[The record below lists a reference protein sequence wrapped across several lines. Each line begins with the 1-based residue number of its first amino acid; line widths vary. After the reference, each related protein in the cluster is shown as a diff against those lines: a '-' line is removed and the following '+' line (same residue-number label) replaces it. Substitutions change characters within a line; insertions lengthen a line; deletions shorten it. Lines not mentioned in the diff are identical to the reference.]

1 MKIMLN
7 DLIFLITGILT
18 GNLISWF
25 IMKQKASAYKESTDR
40 QITRFEK
47 EAVLMKDN
55 ITSKE
60 KHINTLTASVSE
72 KDADIRNLRV
82 KIDEQKEDLERL
94 NERLKTEFKNL
105 AREILDE
112 KNRISEPKGD
122 VEGK

>member
-1 MKIMLN
+1 MLN
-7 DLIFLITGILT
+7 DLFFLVAGILS
-18 GNLISWF
+18 GSLISWF
-25 IMKQKASAYKESTDR
+25 IMKQRASVYKESTDR

-55 ITSKE
+55 ISSKE
-60 KHINTLTASVSE
+60 EHINTLTASVSE

-82 KIDEQKEDLERL
+82 KIDEQKEDLDRM

-112 KNRISEPKGD
+112 RNRMSQTT
-122 VEGK
+122 

>member
-1 MKIMLN
+1 MQIMLN
-7 DLIFLITGILT
+7 DLFFLTAGILS
-18 GNLISWF
+18 GSLVSWF
-25 IMKQKASAYKESTDR
+25 IMKQRACVYRESTDK

-94 NERLKTEFKNL
+94 NERLKNEFKNL
-105 AREILDE
+105 AKEILDE
-112 KNRISEPKGD
+112 KYRISQTK
-122 VEGK
+122 